1 MIQPWQFMVQEL
13 LHRLQI
19 KGKGQLHLVLTSVFI
34 SCSEDSTQARALAD
48 ANQESSVVI
57 SVRLIYN
64 NGKSSPL
71 QGQY

>member
-1 MIQPWQFMVQEL
+1 MFQEL

-19 KGKGQLHLVLTSVFI
+19 KGKGQFHLVLTSVFI

-48 ANQESSVVI
+48 ANQESLAVI

-64 NGKSSPL
+64 NWKSSPL